1 MNWDNVLKAI
11 YLMIIGMGIVFL
23 SLIILMEF
31 IKLIS
36 WLEKVVRKLTQKAA
50 TPTTA
55 VQTTTEDSNGL
66 SPEEVA
72 VIAAAAAEAL
82 SADVEIHHIKLLH
95 NENQDNWSRM
105 GWMDIMRSH
114 NLPSPVK

>member
-23 SLIILMEF
+23 SLTILMQF

-36 WLEKVVRKLTQKAA
+36 RFERLLRGLSPKAKA
-50 TPTTA
+50 TVIP
-55 VQTTTEDSNGL
+55 VKTEVKDSNGL
-66 SPEEVA
+66 SPEEIA

-82 SADVEIHHIKLLH
+82 SANVEIHHIKLLH
-95 NENQDNWSRM
+95 DENQSNWSRM

-114 NLPSPVK
+114 NLPTPIK

>member
-23 SLIILMEF
+23 SLTILMQF

-36 WLEKVVRKLTQKAA
+36 RLERLVRKLTMKTK
-50 TPTTA
+50 TPIIPA
-55 VQTTTEDSNGL
+55 KEEVKDSNGL
-66 SPEEVA
+66 SPEEIV
-72 VIAAAAAEAL
+72 VIATAAAEAL
-82 SADVEIHHIKLLH
+82 SANVEIHHIKLLH
-95 NENQDNWSRM
+95 DENQDNWSRM

-114 NLPSPVK
+114 NLPTPIK